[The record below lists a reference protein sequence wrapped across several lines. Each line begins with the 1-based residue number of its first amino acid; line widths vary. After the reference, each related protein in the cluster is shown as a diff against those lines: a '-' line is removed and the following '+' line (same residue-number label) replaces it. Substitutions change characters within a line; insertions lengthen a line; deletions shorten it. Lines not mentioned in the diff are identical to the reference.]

1 MKKHVNIIFKSIF
14 ITALSLILPAII
26 LAILTLDSAQNTFAQ
41 QARETEQAYEKD
53 KEPPPAF
60 GYDIFRALPEPITEG
75 PMDEQYLLSPGDEVI
90 ITVWGQLNLK
100 YPLTVSEDGYIEIPD
115 EGGRVFTNGVSLK
128 ELRRL
133 VTERLSRIYSSY
145 INAANPSASTAFVDV
160 KLGKVR
166 KLLVY
171 VVGEVKNQGAYTISS
186 GVATLLNV
194 LNNAGGVKETGSL
207 REIKIRRANGTIDAV
222 DLYEFLITGK
232 MDIKKSRI
240 LYGDYVLVP
249 LKAKSV
255 TIKGEVKRPGI
266 YELIGN
272 EGIKE
277 LIGFA
282 GGLASN
288 AYLKRIQIRRFEISA
303 GEKFIDLDGESILN
317 VPNQNF
323 TLADGDRVTLFPN
336 IVVRRRM
343 VEIQGEGI
351 KRPGVYQYSP
361 EMTVKD
367 LIEQAEGLKED
378 VYLERADLVRTAED
392 FSKKLT
398 IFSLK
403 ELYKEE
409 SPGHYVY
416 TGAEGKN
423 FKLKEMDQI
432 MTYSSYEIKGKDK
445 YVTLEGHVKEPGRY
459 ILPDNMTLYDLVFSR
474 GGFQDEDFKKR
485 AYLELAHI
493 FRKIPGELGESLVSF
508 NLGKLLAG
516 DPSENIKLEGEDR
529 IFIYTYEAMKT
540 KPFVTI
546 EGLVKRPG
554 VYDLSENMTL
564 EDLILVAGGLRPDAY
579 RVEAVIARTG
589 RGKGGSEGEG
599 KEAPARIAT
608 VVVPIKENFAVLP
621 EAEKTRLEIYDKI
634 VIRNLPEWE
643 PLPVATVEGQVVYP
657 GSYSLESR
665 EERISGIIRRC
676 GGLKKEAFPEGA
688 VLYRRKDIIEMTRER
703 QEGSEKVA
711 INLKEA
717 LNNPGGPYD
726 LILKDDDRI
735 YVPYN
740 PGSVEVKGA
749 VRNPSI
755 FMYKKGKGLDYYI
768 GLSGGYESNAD
779 KANLVVYL
787 PNGMAAKEKGFLFWR
802 SLEILPGSVVEV
814 PLRGEEKEIKLVEVR
829 GAVKSPTLIQY
840 RKGEKLK
847 YYVDLCGGYGENAD
861 IGNIIVHLPDGSVL
875 EAKGS
880 MMFNPAISAGSIVEV
895 PFKPEKEEVKA
906 GDVEVRGAV
915 RNPSLIIFRKG
926 EKLDYYVSFCGGY
939 KENADVGNIVIH
951 LVDKTKIERKGAP
964 EFNPEVLPG
973 SIIEVPF
980 KIEKEKKGG

>member
-1 MKKHVNIIFKSIF
+1 MRNISDASFNNIFKAAASFLLVLTTLIL
-14 ITALSLILPAII
+14 TALILGSSWQA
-26 LAILTLDSAQNTFAQ
+26 FAQ
-41 QARETEQAYEKD
+41 QAQSAQQTQESQEKEQL
-53 KEPPPAF
+53 PAF
-60 GYDIFRALPEPITEG
+60 GYDIFRALPEPISEG
-75 PMDEQYLLSPGDEVI
+75 PIDELYLLSPGDEVI

-100 YPLTVSEDGYIEIPD
+100 YPLTVSEDGFIEIPD

-128 ELRRL
+128 ELKRL

-145 INAANPSASTAFVDV
+145 INSANPSASTAFVDV

-166 KLLVY
+166 RLLVY

-207 REIKIRRANGTIDAV
+207 REIKVRRANGTIDAV
-222 DLYEFLITGK
+222 DLYEFLITSK
-232 MDIKKSRI
+232 LDIKKSRI

-317 VPNQNF
+317 DPNQNF

-351 KRPGVYQYSP
+351 KRPGVYQYTSG
-361 EMTVKD
+361 MTVKD

-378 VYLERADLVRTAED
+378 IYLERADLVRTAED
-392 FSKKLT
+392 FSKMLT

-403 ELYKEE
+403 DLYKEE

-416 TGAEGKN
+416 TGAEEKN

-445 YVTLEGHVKEPGRY
+445 YVTLEGHVKEPGKY
-459 ILPDNMTLYDLVFSR
+459 ILPENMTLYDLIFSR

-485 AYLELAHI
+485 GYLELAHI
-493 FRKIPGELGESLVSF
+493 FRKTSGELGESLISF

-516 DPSENIKLEGEDR
+516 DPSENVKLEGEDK

-579 RVEAVIARTG
+579 KVEAVIARTG
-589 RGKGGSEGEG
+589 RGKGGSEGEK

-621 EAEKTRLEIYDKI
+621 EPEKTRLEIYDKV

-665 EERISGIIRRC
+665 EERISGIIRKC

-688 VLYRRKDIIEMTRER
+688 VLYRRKNIIEMTRER

-717 LNNPGGPYD
+717 LNNPGSPYD
-726 LILKDDDRI
+726 LVLKDDDRI
-735 YVPYN
+735 YIPYN
-740 PGSVEVKGA
+740 
-749 VRNPSI
+749 
-755 FMYKKGKGLDYYI
+755 
-768 GLSGGYESNAD
+768 
-779 KANLVVYL
+779 
-787 PNGMAAKEKGFLFWR
+787 
-802 SLEILPGSVVEV
+802 VVEDNFSFRFFV
-814 PLRGEEKEIKLVEVR
+814 LRCYL
-829 GAVKSPTLIQY
+829 
-840 RKGEKLK
+840 
-847 YYVDLCGGYGENAD
+847 
-861 IGNIIVHLPDGSVL
+861 
-875 EAKGS
+875 
-880 MMFNPAISAGSIVEV
+880 
-895 PFKPEKEEVKA
+895 
-906 GDVEVRGAV
+906 
-915 RNPSLIIFRKG
+915 
-926 EKLDYYVSFCGGY
+926 
-939 KENADVGNIVIH
+939 
-951 LVDKTKIERKGAP
+951 
-964 EFNPEVLPG
+964 
-973 SIIEVPF
+973 
-980 KIEKEKKGG
+980 